1 LLVVPSEKVSSLTK
15 EKTTTLLHGKI
26 LIVIP
31 RKAGKAH
38 ERNLIKR
45 RIKAIYYE
53 EKLYAKP
60 IVSIVLVRKEATKIN
75 FEDLKKFLVKNL
87 R

>member
-1 LLVVPSEKVSSLTK
+1 MLIVTPEKVSSLAK
-15 EKTTTLLHGKI
+15 EKTPPLSHGKL

-53 EKLYAKP
+53 EKLYEK
-60 IVSIVLVRKEATKIN
+60 SIISIILVREEATKIS
-75 FEDLKKFLVKNL
+75 FEELKKFLVKNL